1 MFMLDQPFTPPAGR
15 PVVINNGEVEKLQEA
30 RSTTSERL
38 HIRGELPQILFT
50 GFHGRL
56 GGPME
61 SIFLWIALGFV
72 AGYMVRAL
80 ISQVRRRRFE
90 EDYGFN
96 PRTRL
101 KPRP

>member
-1 MFMLDQPFTPPAGR
+1 MFA
-15 PVVINNGEVEKLQEA
+15 
-30 RSTTSERL
+30 
-38 HIRGELPQILFT
+38 

-56 GGPME
+56 GEPME

-96 PRTRL
+96 PRVRL